1 MPLAHYA
8 AMSLRLVHI
17 KAGML
22 VAALLLAATAS
33 AAVPSH
39 FGEQMEAALTC
50 RSEWS
55 TAWWRGYFR
64 SYLGTPL
71 RTWGEAE
78 WFDSQGAQLG
88 GVTAKEAFVN
98 LPTSGALM
106 VGVLIAQPVDKVKQ
120 TIETTLSTH
129 FEPIAGP
136 YPRFL
141 SFSGSV
147 LVGLSNN
154 QTKWYCAR
162 WNLGNRP

>member
-1 MPLAHYA
+1 
-8 AMSLRLVHI
+8 MSSRFLMIRTG
-17 KAGML
+17 AL
-22 VAALLLAATAS
+22 VAALFFSAAAAP

-55 TAWWRGYFR
+55 TAWWRDYFR
-64 SYLGTPL
+64 SYLGAPL

-78 WFDSQGAQLG
+78 WFDTQKAQLG
-88 GVTAKEAFVN
+88 GVVTKEAFVN
-98 LPTSGALM
+98 LPSSGALM
-106 VGVLIAQPVDKVKQ
+106 VGVLIPQPINQVKQ
-120 TIETTLSTH
+120 QIETTLSTH
-129 FEPIAGP
+129 FEPVAGP
-136 YPRFL
+136 YPRYL
-141 SFSGSV
+141 SFAGSV